1 MLNARVFRNGRHED
15 RRLDVDEVAAL
26 SRDPDACVWVCLP
39 AGRTDDVRRLL
50 PALGVHQLAVEDV
63 VTEHQRP
70 KLERYADHLF
80 LNAYAVRTE
89 QGRGGNR
96 MPTLALTEV
105 SVVIRRN
112 VLIVLAED
120 DGFDADDVLSR
131 ASDNEELAG
140 TGVWRLVHAL
150 VDYLADSQLAAAEQL
165 DEAADS
171 LGDDLFAE
179 DDGSPRR
186 SLQRNGFVLHKTIV
200 ALRRVLVPMREV
212 TATLLRHVHEDAA
225 NGDGGDSTATGGRP
239 PQDEKKAQKL
249 AELAAYLQDVNDH
262 VLRAIDWT
270 ESARDMS
277 TTVLQTHLTIQGNTL
292 NVVMKKVTSWA
303 AIIAVP
309 TLITGFYGMNV
320 PYPGFDTVSGVVVAC
335 LLIVVCSGA
344 LWWQFRRR
352 DWL

>member
-1 MLNARVFRNGRHED
+1 MLSVRVFRDGRHED
-15 RRLDVDEVAAL
+15 RRLDVDGIAEL
-26 SRDPDACVWVCLP
+26 SRDPAACLWVCLP
-39 AGRTDDVRRLL
+39 AGRTDDVGRLL

-80 LNAYAVRTE
+80 LNAYAVRVDDRA
-89 QGRGGNR
+89 GRGDGSGGGGDR
-96 MPTLALTEV
+96 MPRLALTEV
-105 SVVIRRN
+105 SAVIRRN

-120 DGFDADDVLSR
+120 EGFDADDVLSR
-131 ASDNEELAG
+131 VDDAHELAS

-150 VDYLADSQLAAAEQL
+150 VDALVDGQLAAAERL
-165 DEAADS
+165 DEAADG

-179 DDGSPRR
+179 DNGAPRR
-186 SLQRNGFVLHKTIV
+186 SLQRDGFDLHKTLV
-200 ALRRVLVPMREV
+200 RLRRVLLPMREV
-212 TATLLRHVHEDAA
+212 TGTLLRHVHEDAA
-225 NGDGGDSTATGGRP
+225 DD
-239 PQDEKKAQKL
+239 DEDEAERKAL
-249 AELAAYLQDVNDH
+249 AELGAYLQDVNDH

-292 NVVMKKVTSWA
+292 NIVMKKVTSWA

-320 PYPGFDTVSGVVVAC
+320 PYPGYGAVSGVVLSC

-352 DWL
+352 GWL

>member
-1 MLNARVFRNGRHED
+1 MLNVRIFRDGRHED
-15 RRLDVDEVAAL
+15 RRLDVDEVASL
-26 SRDPDACVWVCLP
+26 SQAHDACLWVCLP
-39 AGRTDDVRRLL
+39 ASRRDEVRRLL
-50 PALGVHQLAVEDV
+50 PVLGVHQLAVEDV

-80 LNAYAVRTE
+80 LNAYAARIE
-89 QGRGGNR
+89 DRPGR
-96 MPTLALTEV
+96 MPGLALTEV
-105 SVVIRRN
+105 SAVIRRN

-131 ASDNEELAG
+131 ADDNEELAG

-150 VDYLADSQLAAAEQL
+150 VDNLADSQLAAAERL
-165 DEAADS
+165 DEAADA
-171 LGDDLFAE
+171 LGDDLFSE
-179 DDGSPRR
+179 DEGSTRS
-186 SLQRNGFVLHKTIV
+186 SLQRDGFTLHKTLV
-200 ALRRVLVPMREV
+200 NLRRVLLPMREV
-212 TATLLRHVHEDAA
+212 TATMLRHVHEDAA
-225 NGDGGDSTATGGRP
+225 GGDGGDAAARNGEQSEP
-239 PQDEKKAQKL
+239 DESKQRRL

-277 TTVLQTHLTIQGNTL
+277 TNVLQTHLTIQGNTL

-320 PYPGFDTVSGVVVAC
+320 PYPGFDTVPGVVVAC
-335 LLIVVCSGA
+335 LLILVCSGA
-344 LWWQFRRR
+344 LWWQFKRR